1 MFEFTCNGHLGDIA
15 LDDIAVNCVD
25 ENKAAD
31 EEHSARGS
39 LPARRPALTQESEDR
54 PCSNEQTEAL
64 SCNFDDDL
72 NCGWK
77 PRGLTRWQGETF
89 TPGTGPI
96 AAQTGS
102 HYLYLESSDSSQ
114 GSLESIVLQ
123 SGSSI
128 CLTFAYH
135 IRAHKKSSLEV
146 TANNEVIWR
155 SAGVWNERTNK
166 WKEAQMDIFM
176 KQPGTINIKAVAK
189 SVQSD
194 IAIDSLKVSGCPCN
208 FDEKKKSV
216 LNCLFEEEKST
227 CGYTPSSFIKLRKG
241 ILINPFG
248 ELTSARNEES
258 GCLSIIY
265 RSNQDKMKLAAYQK
279 TSRKNVLIW
288 ETTQNTRGAWVRE
301 SFNVGKDGIV
311 FKNEPLDL
319 SDIFAVGFEIKST
332 SFSFLPCQE
341 NRECDFESGYCN
353 LEYSGAKKKERISLD
368 FYGKREVDFKEFIE
382 GVSV

>member
-1 MFEFTCNGHLGDIA
+1 
-15 LDDIAVNCVD
+15 
-25 ENKAAD
+25 
-31 EEHSARGS
+31 
-39 LPARRPALTQESEDR
+39 
-54 PCSNEQTEAL
+54 
-64 SCNFDDDL
+64 
-72 NCGWK
+72 
-77 PRGLTRWQGETF
+77 
-89 TPGTGPI
+89 
-96 AAQTGS
+96 
-102 HYLYLESSDSSQ
+102 
-114 GSLESIVLQ
+114 
-123 SGSSI
+123 
-128 CLTFAYH
+128 
-135 IRAHKKSSLEV
+135 
-146 TANNEVIWR
+146 
-155 SAGVWNERTNK
+155 
-166 WKEAQMDIFM
+166 M

-194 IAIDSLKVSGCPCN
+194 IALDSLKVSGCPCN
-208 FDEKKKSV
+208 FDEKKISV

-248 ELTSARNEES
+248 ELTSAKNEES

-279 TSRKNVLIW
+279 ASRKNVLIW
-288 ETTQNTRGAWVRE
+288 ETTQNTRGVWVRE

-353 LEYSGAKKKERISLD
+353 LEYSEAKKKERISLD
-368 FYGKREVDFKEFIE
+368 FYGNTKK
-382 GVSV
+382 GVHLEYGENLNGVNPWRVGCLKIWNSARGVIYIDTRGTDSLFL